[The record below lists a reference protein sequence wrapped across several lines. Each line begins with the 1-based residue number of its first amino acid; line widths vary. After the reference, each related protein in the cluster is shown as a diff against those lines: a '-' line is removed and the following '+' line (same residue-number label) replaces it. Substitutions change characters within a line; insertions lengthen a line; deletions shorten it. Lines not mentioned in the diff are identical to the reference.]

1 MDKFEY
7 FSGLPEVG
15 IVPRAPH
22 VGPLLQH
29 VHEQEH
35 GRGGFAGQVS
45 HTYHLYPPNNWLP
58 GETRRARGR
67 GRRSGSRRCARSA
80 ACTTPSA
87 SRARRSRATCIA
99 AWRAWS
105 PTPPWP

>member
-35 GRGGFAGQVS
+35 GRGGFAGRVS

-58 GETRRARGR
+58 GETRVRADWAPLWESPV
-67 GRRSGSRRCARSA
+67 RRRR
-80 ACTTPSA
+80 TTS
-87 SRARRSRATCIA
+87 TGE
-99 AWRAWS
+99 WRAWW

>member
-35 GRGGFAGQVS
+35 GRG
-45 HTYHLYPPNNWLP
+45 
-58 GETRRARGR
+58 
-67 GRRSGSRRCARSA
+67 
-80 ACTTPSA
+80 
-87 SRARRSRATCIA
+87 
-99 AWRAWS
+99 
-105 PTPPWP
+105 